1 MAQLRLRQIEKTYPN
16 GFKAVHGLDLDVH
29 DGEFMVFVGPS
40 GCAKSTLL
48 RMIAGLERI
57 TGGELQI
64 GGKRVNELPPKQRGI
79 AMVFQNYALYPH
91 MRVYDNLAFG
101 LKLAGVPKA
110 EVDQRVRHAA
120 SLLEME
126 ALLDRYPKQ
135 LSGGQAQRVAVGR
148 AIVKKPEV
156 FLFDEPLSNLDAKL
170 RAHMRVRLTDLHRT
184 LREQGQAATVVY
196 VTHDQ
201 VEAMTMGQRICVLK
215 DGVIQQVDTPT
226 ALYDRP
232 ANAFVASF
240 IGSPEMNIHPAEL
253 HSEGG
258 MLGVRLLDAT
268 RQHPSPWLQLP
279 TARAAAALAGLPTRE
294 VRFGL
299 RPEHIGLSP
308 RADGQ
313 STAVQAQLRALE
325 HMGNEVFVH
334 LGLGDVPLTARVA
347 AEEATAL
354 RDAPRGTEC
363 TAYLHLGA
371 GHLFDAET
379 GVRLC

>member
-1 MAQLRLRQIEKTYPN
+1 MAQLSLRKIEKTYPN
-16 GFKAVHGLDLDVH
+16 GFKAVHGVDLEVR

-48 RMIAGLERI
+48 RMIAGLESI
-57 TGGELQI
+57 TAGELHI
-64 GGKRVNELPPKQRGI
+64 GNKLVNTLPPKQRGI

-91 MRVYDNLAFG
+91 MKVYENLAFG
-101 LKLAGVPKA
+101 LKLAGTRKA

-120 SLLEME
+120 QLLEME
-126 ALLDRYPKQ
+126 HLLDRYPKQ

-170 RAHMRVRLTDLHRT
+170 RASMRVRLTDLHRT
-184 LREQGQAATVVY
+184 LREQGQPATVVY

-201 VEAMTMGQRICVLK
+201 VEAMTMGERICVLK

-240 IGSPEMNIHPAEL
+240 IGSPEMNIQPARL
-253 HSEGG
+253 QPLEGG
-258 MLGVRLLDAT
+258 PGLVLGG
-268 RQHPSPWLQLP
+268 QWLPLP
-279 TARAAAALAGLPTRE
+279 AAKSLALPPGVQALK
-294 VRFGL
+294 FGL
-299 RPEHIGLSP
+299 RPEHISAGP
-308 RADGQ
+308 RSAGD
-313 STAVQAQLRALE
+313 STPVRGTLRSLE

-334 LGLGDVPLTARVA
+334 FTVGHDASAVPLTARVPADQQHALPGA
-347 AEEATAL
+347 A
-354 RDAPRGTEC
+354 RGSAHTF
-363 TAYLHLGA
+363 HLQMA
-371 GHLFDAET
+371 ACHLFDET
-379 GVRLC
+379 SGARLC

>member
-1 MAQLRLRQIEKTYPN
+1 MAQVRLRGIEKVYPN
-16 GFKAVHGLDLDVH
+16 GFKAVNGVDLDIR

-57 TGGELQI
+57 TGGELEI
-64 GGKRVNELPPKQRGI
+64 GGRTVNELPPKQRGI

-91 MRVYDNLAFG
+91 MKVYDNLAFG
-101 LKLAGVPKA
+101 LKLAGLPKP
-110 EVDQRVRHAA
+110 EVDQRVRQAA
-120 SLLEME
+120 QLLEME

-170 RAHMRVRLTDLHRT
+170 RASMRVRLTDLHRT
-184 LREQGQAATVVY
+184 LRDQGQPATVIY

-201 VEAMTMGQRICVLK
+201 VEAMTMGERICVLK
-215 DGVIQQVDTPT
+215 AGEIQQVDTPT
-226 ALYDRP
+226 ALYERP

-240 IGSPEMNIHPAEL
+240 IGSPEMNIHPAERQD
-253 HSEGG
+253 HDGRP
-258 MLGVRLLDAT
+258 GVRLLG
-268 RQHPSPWLQLP
+268 PGGEVSPWLPLP
-279 TARAAAALAGLPTRE
+279 AQRAQELDRVLSGTRLQ
-294 VRFGL
+294 FGI
-299 RPEHIGLSP
+299 RPEHMGLKP

-313 STAVQAQLRALE
+313 STAVAALMRSVE

-334 LGLGDVPLTARVA
+334 VSLGGVPLTARVP
-347 AEEATAL
+347 AEDLTVL
-354 RDAPRGTEC
+354 REVARGDAC
-363 TAYLHLGA
+363 TVHLHLSA
-371 GHLFDAET
+371 AHLFDVHT
-379 GVRLC
+379 GARLC